1 LNELKPK
8 EYLNDQYRPRRSDKS
23 CAVHAKKQE
32 SKSVRSAARIF
43 TIHEKLM
50 RGQKMRSHVFKLG
63 VALALLASL
72 CGSRDGVAADVNHD
86 YAELEKA
93 VLEGKDIRMTLDF
106 SACLVH
112 GTEKPGPA
120 VRGSLR
126 FDAFMIR
133 NDPSIAFSTTHFT
146 VRSDKTPVNEFLSFR
161 VEPTGKVDAR
171 TMFLNATTYAV
182 FQEAEF
188 DCDIGK
194 GATFHW

>member
-1 LNELKPK
+1 
-8 EYLNDQYRPRRSDKS
+8 
-23 CAVHAKKQE
+23 
-32 SKSVRSAARIF
+32 VRSAARIF
-43 TIHEKLM
+43 VIHEKLM

-63 VALALLASL
+63 VALGLLASL

-106 SACLVH
+106 STCFVH

-120 VRGSLR
+120 VRGSIR

-133 NDPSIAFSTTHFT
+133 NDQSIAFSTTHFT
-146 VRSDKTPVNEFLSFR
+146 VRSDNTAVNEFLSFR

-171 TMFLNATTYAV
+171 TMFLNATTYTV

>member
-1 LNELKPK
+1 V
-8 EYLNDQYRPRRSDKS
+8 
-23 CAVHAKKQE
+23 AHAKKQE
-32 SKSVRSAARIF
+32 TKSVRSAARVF

-50 RGQKMRSHVFKLG
+50 RGQKMRSRVFKLG
-63 VALALLASL
+63 VALALLAS

-106 SACLVH
+106 SACFVH

-146 VRSDKTPVNEFLSFR
+146 VRSHKTPVNEFLSFR

>member
-1 LNELKPK
+1 M
-8 EYLNDQYRPRRSDKS
+8 SS
-23 CAVHAKKQE
+23 AVHTKKQGGN
-32 SKSVRSAARIF
+32 SVRSAARIF

-50 RGQKMRSHVFKLG
+50 RAQKMRSYVFKLG
-63 VALALLASL
+63 VALALLASF
-72 CGSRDGVAADVNHD
+72 CDFRDGAAADVNHD

-93 VLEGKDIRMTLDF
+93 VLEGKDIRMTLDL
-106 SACLVH
+106 STCLVH

-133 NDPSIAFSTTHFT
+133 SDQSIAFSTTHFT
-146 VRSDKTPVNEFLSFR
+146 VRSDKTPVNEFLSFT